1 MFFTF
6 FMITESA
13 RVRRA
18 TEFRQ
23 AYSNLIP
30 RNMPTFSPM
39 RDNVVA
45 MVASGMK
52 TRGMTKGTIKSSL
65 EAVFTHGCHCGWYT
79 LSDKS
84 QKPNDRLDQ
93 ICLDFDHCSE
103 CNKMDG
109 CNLETGD
116 SFSPRQNGTS
126 FTCDHL
132 TADSCQYNMCLCSTN
147 MAKLVTDELS
157 ELAYSKLTFTEFMD
171 ECVAEVDASINTQMG
186 LGLSIFGALRGLAV
200 LKERQCCGAYPQRK
214 AFTYTGPSGMACC
227 ADDQLFDQKHMHC
240 CPSGA
245 LNKVG
250 DVCW

>member
-1 MFFTF
+1 
-6 FMITESA
+6 
-13 RVRRA
+13 
-18 TEFRQ
+18 
-23 AYSNLIP
+23 
-30 RNMPTFSPM
+30 MPTFSPI

-65 EAVFTHGCHCGWYT
+65 EAVFTHGCHCGWSYGRYT

-84 QKPNDRLDQ
+84 QKPDDRLDQ

-132 TADSCQYNMCLCSTN
+132 TADSCQVSEHFLNLCNYPFQYNMCLCSTN

-186 LGLSIFGALRGLAV
+186 LGLSIFGAQRGLG
-200 LKERQCCGAYPQRK
+200 E
-214 AFTYTGPSGMACC
+214 
-227 ADDQLFDQKHMHC
+227 
-240 CPSGA
+240 
-245 LNKVG
+245 
-250 DVCW
+250 